1 MKRLRG
7 ALGGMRLTRR
17 GWVFLIAAA
26 VLIIVSYGTGL
37 PQLLYLGVFAAALVV
52 LCVIVIAA
60 LRPRIEVSR
69 TFSPRVIQAG
79 EPTEVQLHVR
89 NLRGSRSPR
98 VEWSDLV
105 PWPPYASEPG
115 ILPRMSA
122 RAPRYANAGNARL
135 VGYDLRPPRRGLFA
149 IGPLAL
155 RFGDPFG
162 LVVSEHTSGETA
174 QLVVTPEVVPL
185 GETGLAV
192 PAGDGEA
199 RIVQRRSVGDA
210 DDTITREY
218 RRGDALRRVHWR
230 ASARK
235 GDLMVRQE
243 EQRSYPESRVI
254 VDTLRAG
261 YPDADK
267 AQADEDGESVAFEWV
282 VRMLASTTVH
292 LRRSGFQVTV
302 DETGERQLGDDWRD
316 RRRTWGDEE
325 FLTGLASIGLV
336 DHPSRQFKEHSPGPL
351 FAVLSAPV
359 PDVVEKLVA
368 ARRAGELAVAFMV
381 RGASPLDALDRSFGR
396 GPAAPL
402 IAERLADHGWLVVPV
417 RPDDDPAEVWD
428 VVVHETGRTLGA

>member
-1 MKRLRG
+1 MRRLRNL
-7 ALGGMRLTRR
+7 LGGMRLTRR
-17 GWVFLIAAA
+17 GWAFLVVAA
-26 VLIIVSYGTGL
+26 VLVIVSYGTGI
-37 PQLLYLGVFAAALVV
+37 PQLLYLGVFAAALLV
-52 LCVIVIAA
+52 LCVVSVRA
-60 LRPRIEVSR
+60 LRPRIEVTR
-69 TFSPRVIQAG
+69 TFNPHVIQAG
-79 EPTEVQLHVR
+79 EPTEVALHVH

-105 PWPPYASEPG
+105 PWSPYQSEPG
-115 ILPRMSA
+115 ILPRMAA
-122 RAPRYANAGNARL
+122 RAPRYANAGNTRT
-135 VGYDLRPPRRGLFA
+135 VTYDLRPPRRGLFA

-162 LVVSEHTSGETA
+162 LVVSEHTAGDTA

-243 EQRSYPESRVI
+243 EQRSYPESRII
-254 VDTLRAG
+254 VDTLRTG
-261 YPDADK
+261 YPDAD
-267 AQADEDGESVAFEWV
+267 ASQADDDGESVAFEWV
-282 VRMLASTTVH
+282 VRMLASVTVH

-302 DETGERQLGDDWRD
+302 DETGRRQLGDDWRD

-325 FLTGLASIGLV
+325 FLTGLASLGLT
-336 DHPSRQFKEHSPGPL
+336 DDPADQFKERSPGPL

-359 PDVVEKLVA
+359 PEVVEKLVA
-368 ARRAGELAVAFMV
+368 ARRVGELAIAFMV
-381 RGASPLDALDRSFGR
+381 RGASPLDSLDRSFGR

-402 IAERLADHGWLVVPV
+402 VAERLADHGWLVVPV

-428 VVVHETGRTLGA
+428 VVAHETGWAHGA